1 MGEGAAMDES
11 KERTLEEIS
20 MLVKDVT
27 NQLKERR
34 ITLAPEIKKLRE
46 FRKEYMDV
54 ESEYNRKKQMYDKEA
69 DGLEMQRQELERDC
83 DHFQNE
89 CLQEENSY
97 HYLNC
102 LLQLEESR
110 RRRVED
116 EEKWERGEGF
126 LTAQFKTFS
135 DMFNDR
141 IQRQKALLEQ
151 LRKQK
156 ANISNNE
163 SGNMEQRRMFK
174 DMNRL
179 LDCKLKSKKQVTDYI
194 SNAGFGGNEYETQG
208 GSKVMTMQM

>member
-1 MGEGAAMDES
+1 M
-11 KERTLEEIS
+11 
-20 MLVKDVT
+20 
-27 NQLKERR
+27 
-34 ITLAPEIKKLRE
+34 
-46 FRKEYMDV
+46 

-69 DGLEMQRQELERDC
+69 VGLEMQRQELERDC

-126 LTAQFKTFS
+126 LTPQFKTFS
-135 DMFNDR
+135 EMFADR
-141 IQRQKALLEQ
+141 IQRQRSLLEQ

-156 ANISNNE
+156 VHLSPLAYLV
-163 SGNMEQRRMFK
+163 
-174 DMNRL
+174 RL
-179 LDCKLKSKKQVTDYI
+179 LSLRLCLI
-194 SNAGFGGNEYETQG
+194 SPSRYSFPVSRTSRTTSPETW
-208 GSKVMTMQM
+208 SSDECSRT